1 LLVAMATF
9 LTVRQIAKQ
18 REASY
23 RPELVFATAVYEAW
37 SAQNNIHWKCSSLS
51 SESKREN
58 FARIT
63 FINIGLGA
71 AKEVAIEWDFDI
83 QKAVT
88 LVNSAAQK
96 ALAEG
101 YVENETG
108 SVHFNSK
115 NGGNASHIWTNQK
128 NRNLDYILSNSEG
141 LREKSLELPSAYLS
155 LYASY
160 CAHSMIPKVQSLEE
174 FPALNSMVTYK
185 DIAEKVY
192 SSAFTL
198 KPELAMFA
206 HGNEKTDP
214 YLHFSLS
221 PEKLH
226 RLPSALIATKV
237 LKDAIIEALPFSK
250 LIT

>member
-1 LLVAMATF
+1 MALPTDQIIALLACLLSLLVAMATF

-71 AKEVAIEWDFDI
+71 AK
-83 QKAVT
+83 
-88 LVNSAAQK
+88 
-96 ALAEG
+96 EG